1 VPTGRCDDANV
12 HTILIVDDH
21 ADFRMRTRA
30 LLEAEGFAV
39 IGDAAD
45 GASGIQAANDLDPDV
60 VLLDVSLPD
69 IDGFEVTRRL
79 RTDGRAP
86 TIVLISTRPV
96 AEYGPRVARSGA
108 AGFIAKEDL
117 SGSAV
122 RAVIGGS

>member
-1 VPTGRCDDANV
+1 VTERCDDAHV
-12 HTILIVDDH
+12 YTILIVDDH

-39 IGDAAD
+39 VGDAAD
-45 GASGIQAANDLDPDV
+45 GASGIQATNDLNPDV
-60 VLLDVSLPD
+60 VLLDISLPD
-69 IDGFEVTRRL
+69 IDGFEVTRQL
-79 RTDGRAP
+79 RADGRTR

-96 AEYGPRVARSGA
+96 TEYGPQVARSGA

>member
-1 VPTGRCDDANV
+1 V

-21 ADFRMRTRA
+21 ADFRVRTRA

-45 GASGIQAANDLDPDV
+45 GASGIKAARGLHPDV
-60 VLLDVSLPD
+60 VLLDVGLPD
-69 IDGFEVTRRL
+69 IDGFEVARQL
-79 RTDGRAP
+79 LADGRAP
-86 TIVLISTRPV
+86 TIILISTRPV
-96 AEYGPRVARSGA
+96 TEYGPQVAGSGA

-122 RAVIGGS
+122 HAVIRGM